1 MGSVVSLLSDRASF
15 LRVACLQPRWETS
28 PQKLITHPNKGS
40 PKIET
45 ERVAGAEL
53 KVAQH
58 AFRSAKRAR
67 TQRDLRT
74 RDFAL
79 RELEC

>member
-1 MGSVVSLLSDRASF
+1 MSLIT
-15 LRVACLQPRWETS
+15 LRGVPMPKKTS

-53 KVAQH
+53 KV
-58 AFRSAKRAR
+58 F
-67 TQRDLRT
+67 DL
-74 RDFAL
+74 
-79 RELEC
+79 

>member
-1 MGSVVSLLSDRASF
+1 MDFKEDTMTLHATL
-15 LRVACLQPRWETS
+15 PEKTS

-53 KVAQH
+53 KI
-58 AFRSAKRAR
+58 F
-67 TQRDLRT
+67 DL
-74 RDFAL
+74 
-79 RELEC
+79 